1 MIQSYSDIITNS
13 SSEIFLQIK
22 GNQIEEAAKVLTPI
36 FEPFNILVPDFD
48 KKSNWE
54 DEGYYEEPD
63 NSINFWREY
72 TSSDDGVADYMA
84 ALLTHVLKD
93 LDVEILTEDIDQ

>member
-22 GNQIEEAAKVLTPI
+22 GNQIEEAVKVLTPI
-36 FEPFNILVPDFD
+36 FEPFNISVPDFD

-54 DEGYYEEPD
+54 G
-63 NSINFWREY
+63 
-72 TSSDDGVADYMA
+72 
-84 ALLTHVLKD
+84 
-93 LDVEILTEDIDQ
+93 